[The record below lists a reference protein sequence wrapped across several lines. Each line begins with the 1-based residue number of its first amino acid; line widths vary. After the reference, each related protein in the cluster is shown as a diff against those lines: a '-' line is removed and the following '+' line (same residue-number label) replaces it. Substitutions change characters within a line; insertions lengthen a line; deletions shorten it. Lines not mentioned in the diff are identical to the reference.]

1 MKKQSLLF
9 VLSML
14 VLTGCQ
20 GTPSSTS
27 TSTSA
32 TPIDFAQKFNYMK
45 GNLKL
50 SGTLTYKFY
59 NLNEETGEF
68 TPTSGDPLTTNLNV
82 EFTDAGY
89 LLSYNGDFDENF
101 TETLFKS
108 EDNTI
113 ELRYINNNNEL
124 EISRPK
130 DKDGNE
136 YDFAPYTN
144 PFKNLTNDDLLI
156 SEDGKSA
163 SFDLNEKSALANDFV
178 STLTWYTFQDTT
190 GKVTL
195 DEVTLLADDEKVT
208 GVHIA
213 TPVLSE
219 TLRNGTY
226 TFDLTVSA
234 TGEDVVG
241 PVTPTPVISEDEAKL
256 AKLKTALEEIASSD
270 YEASLVLTTK
280 YGYDDTTIHQKIY
293 KNSKGALSI
302 DEDNAT
308 YQNGFYEADDGTFY
322 QVTYSNKISALGK
335 FVTSKSK
342 EDSLPKW
349 LLYTVSLYETTE
361 NENEFKIS
369 SEVSADSLQEYG
381 FLQGIQNSYELAMTE
396 SFTIQLN
403 EEGHVASVHFTGEFI
418 DGTLTITK
426 MGDVTLPF
434 NFDEL
439 PLI

>member
-27 TSTSA
+27 TSTVA
-32 TPIDFAQKFNYMK
+32 EPIDFAQKFNYMK

-68 TPTSGDPLTTNLNV
+68 TPTTGEPVTTNLNV

-101 TETLFKS
+101 TQTLFKS
-108 EDNTI
+108 TDNTV

-130 DKDGNE
+130 DKNGNE
-136 YDFAPYTN
+136 YDFTPYTN
-144 PFKNLTNDDLLI
+144 PFVNVSNHDLLI

-163 SFDLNEKSALANDFV
+163 SFNLTEKAALASDFV
-178 STLTWYTFQDTT
+178 SALTWYTFQDKE

-195 DEVTLLADDEKVT
+195 DEVKLLADDEKVT

-219 TLRNGTY
+219 TLRHGTY

-241 PVTPTPVISEDEAKL
+241 PVTPTPVISEDDAKL
-256 AKLKTALEEIASSD
+256 AKLKTALEEMNASD
-270 YEASLVLTTK
+270 YEATLSIDNSYT
-280 YGYDDTTIHQKIY
+280 Y
-293 KNSKGALSI
+293 KVYKDSKGAFCA
-302 DEDNAT
+302 DVNEEA
-308 YQNGFYEADDGTFY
+308 YQNGFYEAEDGTFY
-322 QVTYSNKISALGK
+322 QVTYSRKVNGLGK
-335 FVTSKSK
+335 AEYKNKK
-342 EDSLPKW
+342 EDCLPKW
-349 LLYTVSLYETTE
+349 LMFTTSLYTPTE
-361 NENEFKIS
+361 NANEFKIS
-369 SEVSADSLQEYG
+369 SEVSADSLKEFG
-381 FLQGIQNSYELAMTE
+381 FLQGVQNCYELSGTE
-396 SFTIQLN
+396 SFTIQLT
-403 EEGHVASVHFTGEFI
+403 EDGHVASVHFMSDWF
-418 DGTLTITK
+418 DATLTINKIGSAT
-426 MGDVTLPF
+426 MPF
-434 NFDEL
+434 NLDEL